1 MNDVAASDLKFPPWF
16 TRLCVLASIVWFLAL
31 AYQITLGI
39 WWTASTSVEIDHL
52 EQELDSAKEDLKV
65 LQLRYERLNRDYAVM
80 LDRTNMTLQEERQR
94 P

>member
-39 WWTASTSVEIDHL
+39 WWTASSRVIIEQNQQKVDELMDQIELLKLRANRL
-52 EQELDSAKEDLKV
+52 E
-65 LQLRYERLNRDYAVM
+65 RDYAV
-80 LDRTNMTLQEERQR
+80 LVDRTQR
-94 P
+94 EDAP